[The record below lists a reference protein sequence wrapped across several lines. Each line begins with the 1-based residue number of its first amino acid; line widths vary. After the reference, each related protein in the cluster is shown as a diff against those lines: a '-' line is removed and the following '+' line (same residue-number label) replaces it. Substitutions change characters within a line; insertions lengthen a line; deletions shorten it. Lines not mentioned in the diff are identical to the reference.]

1 MQNTGNLIKSEF
13 QKLGEKPVNVHWIQ
27 TKDNA
32 EIALSHIE
40 PKNNM
45 EKPLPVILLHGT
57 YSMRNFWISPKGI
70 GLGSYLADNGFDV
83 WIPELRGHGLSPKG
97 KAFSSITAEQQI
109 RFDIPAIQN
118 FVYQQTRTPVT
129 WICHSFGGV
138 YLLASLSV
146 NWLDQEP
153 IRGILTFGS
162 QISRGEGFLKIPP
175 LAWLCIGILK
185 LLGNFP
191 APFFG
196 MGPEVE
202 AADAMIEVI
211 QWKKFRGKWANAEGI
226 SYWDG
231 LNQIQ
236 IPVCCFAAA
245 ADKNDPPE
253 GCEILYNQIGSSRK
267 AFTIFGKKNGFSKDY
282 DHIGMIVSK
291 EAQAEIW
298 PLIAEQIEILC
309 PREPD

>member
-1 MQNTGNLIKSEF
+1 MQNTSNMIKSES
-13 QKLGEKPVNVHWIQ
+13 QKLGEIPVNVHWIQ

-40 PKNNM
+40 PKNHPG
-45 EKPLPVILLHGT
+45 KSLPIILLHGT
-57 YSMRNFWISPKGI
+57 YSMRNFWISDKGI
-70 GLGSYLADNGFDV
+70 GLGTYLSNAGFDI

-97 KAFSSITAEQQI
+97 KEFSSITAEQQI

-129 WICHSFGGV
+129 WICHSFGGI

-146 NWLDQEP
+146 KWLDQEP

-162 QISRGEGFLKIPP
+162 QISKGEGFLKIPP

-202 AADAMIEVI
+202 AAGAMIEVI

-231 LNQIQ
+231 LKRIQ

-253 GCEILYNQIGSSRK
+253 GCEILYNHIGSSRK
-267 AFTIFGKKNGFSKDY
+267 TFSILGKKHGFSKDY

-298 PLIAEQIEILC
+298 PLIAGQIGLLGQ
-309 PREPD
+309 PEPD